1 MNEKE
6 LKLTDLDYAIGSHHL
21 QMMKAA
27 LPYMEIA
34 QQRTLSL
41 FIKWNELM
49 RTMEFFEENGNGMMS
64 VCSLDESH
72 VSPVDMLLAIKPYGN
87 QREQEIID
95 IMTKLLMNRSN
106 KAPGN
111 GGPSIDQLLSILP
124 PDQQTRF
131 ESLRLVMQT
140 LGQMQKGGTSCTIHG
155 KMTRGLRQWT
165 RKSLL
170 FLCLLPKAWNR
181 RRTNIK
187 WPFSYPFRNVRP
199 KNILHFHR
207 KKPNSC
213 LRF

>member
-21 QMMKAA
+21 QMMKSA

-140 LGQMQKGGTSCTIHG
+140 LGQM
-155 KMTRGLRQWT
+155 
-165 RKSLL
+165 
-170 FLCLLPKAWNR
+170 
-181 RRTNIK
+181 
-187 WPFSYPFRNVRP
+187 
-199 KNILHFHR
+199 
-207 KKPNSC
+207 
-213 LRF
+213 